1 MTLYQECDIYSNVL
15 NITDHCQIN
24 LMGTNIK
31 TPCIPL
37 CITALTYAV
46 NYCGYIYGHT
56 DLLLKIVNLLH
67 RCEDPLIKASFF
79 QNLYS
84 GH

>member
-1 MTLYQECDIYSNVL
+1 MYDQCDIYSNVL
-15 NITDHCQIN
+15 NITDHCQVDI
-24 LMGTNIK
+24 MGIDIK

-37 CITALTYAV
+37 CITALTYAI

-56 DLLLKIVNLLH
+56 DLLLKIVNLLQT
-67 RCEDPLIKASFF
+67 CQDPLVKESFI
-79 QNLYS
+79 QKYIS